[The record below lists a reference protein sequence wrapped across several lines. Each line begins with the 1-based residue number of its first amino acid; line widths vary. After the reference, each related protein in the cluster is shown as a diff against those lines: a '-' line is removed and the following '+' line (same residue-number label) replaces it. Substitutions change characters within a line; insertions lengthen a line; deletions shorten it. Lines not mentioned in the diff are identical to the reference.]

1 MYENIYPALFVAK
14 MSANGIKKKKHTI
27 SVCMNLCF
35 CVYEFVH
42 VCTSVCGLCVELC
55 EHLHVGANK
64 VFQKVGGSV
73 KVARVDQLASLDN

>member
-1 MYENIYPALFVAK
+1 
-14 MSANGIKKKKHTI
+14 
-27 SVCMNLCF
+27 MNLCF